1 MLENVM
7 EQRVDTELQTR
18 IRVRAYQLYETRGRV
33 EGLDREDWFHAE
45 REIFGDL
52 NHPAEI
58 APLPNETKLSSS
70 VGSVST
76 LAIAQGPSR
85 VSVPHLK

>member
-1 MLENVM
+1 MLENVI

-33 EGLDREDWFHAE
+33 EGLDREDWFKAE

-52 NHPAEI
+52 NP
-58 APLPNETKLSSS
+58 P
-70 VGSVST
+70 G
-76 LAIAQGPSR
+76 
-85 VSVPHLK
+85 